1 MGGYGFGKNTMPSM
15 KKASKY
21 DHGEGPKEFTH
32 MNKPVASTGKS
43 QHPKQVYLAKSGK
56 AKGTGR

>member
-1 MGGYGFGKNTMPSM
+1 MPKTFGRHPYPNM

-32 MNKPVASTGKS
+32 MNKKVASTGRS
-43 QHPKQVYLAKSGK
+43 QHPKQVTIAKSGH
-56 AKGTGR
+56 ARGI

>member
-1 MGGYGFGKNTMPSM
+1 MSKAFGRSLYPNI

-32 MNKPVASTGKS
+32 MNKSVASTGKS
-43 QHPKQVYLAKSGK
+43 QHPKQVTIAKN
-56 AKGTGR
+56 GRARGI